1 MEIAEKEVNV
11 VKRYIL
17 GLAAIAVIIS
27 LAGCATCKNKD
38 LEIQNLRNQVKV
50 LEADLQV
57 KDNEIMNLRESFA
70 KELQKKDKM
79 SGRVIETKERP
90 TVKQIQTALK
100 NAGYNPGPIDG
111 KMGKQTRDAIRAF
124 QRANGLA
131 VDGKVGKLTWAL
143 LKEYLTKKVK

>member
-1 MEIAEKEVNV
+1 M

>member
-1 MEIAEKEVNV
+1 V